1 MKGDLTN
8 ISTAIAVSGKG
19 GTGKTTLS
27 GLLIVSLVK
36 TGKTPVLAIDAD
48 PNATLNETLGV
59 TSDKSIGNLREEVRE
74 NIEAIPAGMP
84 KETFLEY
91 RMQDAIIEEK
101 GFDVLA
107 MGRPEGPGCYCY
119 VNSVLRKY
127 MDQIS
132 GNYPY
137 VVMDNEAGM
146 EHLARQTTRKADHLL
161 ITSDPSMRG
170 IETAAR
176 LRDLAQ
182 EERLHI
188 GHTYLVVNNIAT
200 AQEELNE
207 AIQEKIKERDLELV
221 GIIPH
226 DELITRFDLEK
237 KPFFDLPEESPA
249 LQAARRI
256 LGKITGGEDG

>member
-1 MKGDLTN
+1 M
-8 ISTAIAVSGKG
+8 STAIAVSGKG

-27 GLLIVSLVK
+27 GMLVVSLVK
-36 TGKTPVLAIDAD
+36 SGKTPVLAIDAD

-59 TSDKSIGNLREEVRE
+59 SADKSIGRLREEVRE
-74 NIEAIPAGMP
+74 NIEAIPVGMP

-91 RMQDAIIEEK
+91 RIQDAVIEEK
-101 GFDVLA
+101 GFDLLA

-161 ITSDPSMRG
+161 ITSDPSIRG

-176 LRDLAQ
+176 LRDLAE
-182 EERLHI
+182 EERLQI
-188 GHTYLVVNNIAT
+188 GRIYLVVNNVA
-200 AQEELNE
+200 AGEEGLNE
-207 AIQEKIKERDLELV
+207 VIDEKIKERGLELV

-226 DELITRFDLEK
+226 DDMITRFDLEK

-249 LQAARRI
+249 LRAARRI